1 MEEPKSIIRYQTEE
15 YGRVRVKLAQVLED
29 RGITRN
35 RLRAL
40 TGVKYDVIDRYYK
53 GTRVEMA
60 DLDFLAKVC
69 YVMDCQVSDLL
80 EYERPGEEKP

>member
-15 YGRVRVKLAQVLED
+15 YGRVRVKLAQVLD
-29 RGITRN
+29 RRGITRN

-53 GTRVEMA
+53 GVRVEMA

-69 YVMDCQVSDLL
+69 YVLDCQISDLL
-80 EYERPGEEKP
+80 EYEKPGEGQA